1 MRTVNNGNDLFLT
14 KIILQ
19 AYHNLVIYFSDS
31 GIVPEEKQKS
41 LYN

>member
-1 MRTVNNGNDLFLT
+1 METIYFQQKK
-14 KIILQ
+14 KIQ

-31 GIVPEEKQKS
+31 GIVPEKKQKN